1 MNQTFGPDQTD
12 PSNAIF
18 MPREAGPGR
27 MWPRDLPGHESGAA
41 DRACGGGWR
50 VPRILGKP
58 GPSGRS
64 VAAADGRR
72 GAEPRCWRIAGLS
85 ACGARDLLSRQRGD
99 ARAAQRRFSACSQ
112 STRSSDVAGGPGVAA
127 PGGKQQRVEVSL
139 GRLLVVHL
147 KSVVVP
153 GKRFCCDAEQHSPPA
168 SVRVADQPRADDDA
182 TSLSTPV
189 NCPLG

>member
-1 MNQTFGPDQTD
+1 MSQTFGPDRTD

-50 VPRILGKP
+50 VPCILGKP

-72 GAEPRCWRIAGLS
+72 GAEPRCWRGAGRSECRGAALLCGRREPGAQGRSQPRGRGCPRWRQTGCGLVESGLASLSWPSHRRARFWLWARCAS
-85 ACGARDLLSRQRGD
+85 ACCEASFTSRATAITRPSSRG
-99 ARAAQRRFSACSQ
+99 C
-112 STRSSDVAGGPGVAA
+112 RS
-127 PGGKQQRVEVSL
+127 
-139 GRLLVVHL
+139 
-147 KSVVVP
+147 
-153 GKRFCCDAEQHSPPA
+153 FWPA
-168 SVRVADQPRADDDA
+168 STV
-182 TSLSTPV
+182 
-189 NCPLG
+189 